1 MLENLSHRNMKRQL
15 SEYKIFWFSLI
26 GVVAL
31 MYAFN
36 SLIVSRTMQQ
46 LFRLFAESGNGDIGV
61 IATLFSAVVVFAL
74 GWFISYMMDF
84 ILQRRSREIST
95 YMILGVEKS
104 DICKMIF
111 KENAFFGLVAIILGF
126 GFGILVAKILES
138 FVSNLFHFQETLFS
152 YPTNVSFKIQ

>member
-46 LFRLFAESGNGDIGV
+46 LFRLFTESGNGDIGV
-61 IATLFSAVVVFAL
+61 IATRFFPPSLYLRLGGLSA
-74 GWFISYMMDF
+74 
-84 ILQRRSREIST
+84 T
-95 YMILGVEKS
+95 
-104 DICKMIF
+104 
-111 KENAFFGLVAIILGF
+111 
-126 GFGILVAKILES
+126 
-138 FVSNLFHFQETLFS
+138 
-152 YPTNVSFKIQ
+152 